1 MNENDSST
9 NETHDHPALA
19 MENHAPIE
27 YEDGEPGRWVRDPDD
42 PAFEIWEPV
51 DVEDSQTDEAEQEPP
66 VVVATRGFDAN
77 RKPKEVVWGDG
88 RTPNPDRVCTA
99 RKTNGQPCT
108 RIAIAG
114 GNVCP
119 AHGGLAPHIQAK
131 ARARLQDASD
141 RMARRLL
148 RFTDDENVPPAVQLA
163 ATRDALDRAGL
174 SAKTAVEVEVGP
186 NKGFQDILNAMMA
199 GGSRAE
205 SRSRR
210 GVTDEPAQ
218 DDWIAQEL
226 AVVDAEVVDDPVV
239 SPAPRPEPPAPRPDD
254 HRDPR
259 DDDGGFQ
266 SMEDA
271 LTQLR
276 AAPIPQHHR
285 RDRH

>member
-19 MENHAPIE
+19 MESQAPIE

-42 PAFEIWEPV
+42 PAFEIWEPANGGESTELESDAV
-51 DVEDSQTDEAEQEPP
+51 ARGEVEDRESPTTPEAAAKWDAMLDQNESARC
-66 VVVATRGFDAN
+66 VAHKKSGERCRRLAIKGAT
-77 RKPKEVVWGDG
+77 VC
-88 RTPNPDRVCTA
+88 RV
-99 RKTNGQPCT
+99 
-108 RIAIAG
+108 
-114 GNVCP
+114 
-119 AHGGLAPHIQAK
+119 HGGASGHVRK
-131 ARARLQDASD
+131 AARVRLDMAAD
-141 RMARRLL
+141 RMAKKLL
-148 RFTDDENVPPAVQLA
+148 GIATDENVPPAVQLA

-210 GVTDEPAQ
+210 GVTDDPAQ

-226 AVVDAEVVDDPVV
+226 AVVDAEVVDDPVA
-239 SPAPRPEPPAPRPDD
+239 SPAPRPEPPAPRLDD
-254 HRDPR
+254 VRDPR